1 MEKSKNINLFLLDG
15 SVTGRIKCSLLNW
28 TGIAYKIPRKDLD
41 KCKDIKYLKQ
51 SGVYFLFG
59 KSDRDNKDIVYI
71 GQAGSRKNG
80 SGILRRLQ
88 EHTRSQ
94 SKDYWSEAGVLTTSN
109 DSFGPTD
116 ISYLENRFTTLAVK
130 TNRYKLDNN
139 NDPNSGNVTEEKES
153 DLEEFID
160 YSKIVMGVLGHK
172 IFISLSE
179 SSDGTYTDE
188 ADNPNFYIKSA
199 KCNASGKRIS
209 NGFIVFKGSIVS
221 PTSTNSCPT
230 WIKTLREQLK
240 NKLDN
245 EYKTNEDIIFS
256 SPSGA
261 AAFIYFGSANGLDR
275 WVTKSGQSLKEF
287 EKSKL

>member
-1 MEKSKNINLFLLDG
+1 MHI
-15 SVTGRIKCSLLNW
+15 
-28 TGIAYKIPRKDLD
+28 KIPRKDLD
-41 KCKDIKYLKQ
+41 KCKDIKYLKPEW
-51 SGVYFLFG
+51 SIFFY
-59 KSDRDNKDIVYI
+59 S
-71 GQAGSRKNG
+71 GSRIATIKTSYTSVRPDPAKMDPEFCDAYKN
-80 SGILRRLQ
+80 
-88 EHTRSQ
+88 TPRSQ
-94 SKDYWSEAGVLTTSN
+94 SKDYWSEAVVLTTSN

-116 ISYLENRFTTLAVK
+116 ISYLENRFTTLAAK